1 MFWITVHNIC
11 RRSRINDTM
20 DKLFSDAFDKLDANK
35 DGKITQEDI
44 DVLLSKIEPKIKSV
58 RYG

>member
-1 MFWITVHNIC
+1 
-11 RRSRINDTM
+11 M
-20 DKLFSDAFDKLDANK
+20 DKLFSEAFDKLDANQ

-58 RYG
+58 CELA